1 MKKLFDYLVLIFLVL
16 IMILAA
22 SCTPQDEEMLSL
34 PLPHLELD
42 GRLQFDENGYY
53 HLKLNQ
59 NTNQTIHRIEGTV
72 LNYEYYEQ
80 MKVSWKSNLTW
91 TLNNTYEVPTSNQT
105 SYVMDGKVSNVIGPI
120 KTMVGD
126 TLILTGTI
134 REHLITDTI
143 KIVLE

>member
-1 MKKLFDYLVLIFLVL
+1 MKKLFDYLIVIFLVL
-16 IMILAA
+16 VLILAA

-34 PLPHLELD
+34 PLPNLELD

-72 LNYEYYEQ
+72 LNYEYYEP

-91 TLNNTYEVPTSNQT
+91 TLNNTYEVPTSNQA

-120 KTMVGD
+120 RTMVGD

>member
-1 MKKLFDYLVLIFLVL
+1 MKKLFDYLIVIFLVL
-16 IMILAA
+16 VLILAA

-34 PLPHLELD
+34 PLPNLELD

-72 LNYEYYEQ
+72 LNYEYYEP

-120 KTMVGD
+120 RTMVGD